1 MIPVVEDF
9 EYVFTIEVAA
19 ANCRPVRRDY
29 RLPIT
34 PRGQYA
40 KRDALG
46 GAVGNAVAERNLLI
60 NRPKSTHPGSDAV
73 ISV

>member
-1 MIPVVEDF
+1 VIPVVEDF

-34 PRGQYA
+34 PRGQHA

-46 GAVGNAVAERNLLI
+46 GAVATPLPNVTFLLI
-60 NRPKSTHPGSDAV
+60 D
-73 ISV
+73 